1 MNIDGSTPTFSAPS
15 YIVSYQLTSP
25 PILHYTTLHY
35 TICCE
40 KDPKMST
47 TRYKDPIP
55 EGVCVFT
62 TLDEAA
68 KIQQANPYAIFYPE
82 NNGHYAKDP
91 DGTVVAVASDEMC
104 EEIDRRNAE
113 LEAKIAAGEKLTDE
127 YAV

>member
-1 MNIDGSTPTFSAPS
+1 
-15 YIVSYQLTSP
+15 
-25 PILHYTTLHY
+25 
-35 TICCE
+35 
-40 KDPKMST
+40 MST

-68 KIQQANPYAIFYPE
+68 KIQGANPYAIFYPV
-82 NNGHYAKDP
+82 NNGHYAKNP

-127 YAV
+127 YAT

>member
-1 MNIDGSTPTFSAPS
+1 MALMDCCSSHLTFPIIHFAPN
-15 YIVSYQLTSP
+15 LC
-25 PILHYTTLHY
+25 L
-35 TICCE
+35 CRE
-40 KDPKMST
+40 KDPEMST

-68 KIQQANPYAIFYPE
+68 KIQGANPYAIFYPV
-82 NNGHYAKDP
+82 NNGHYAKNP

-127 YAV
+127 YAT

>member
-1 MNIDGSTPTFSAPS
+1 MVFVPS
-15 YIVSYQLTSP
+15 SYAVYHLFRPRSLS
-25 PILHYTTLHY
+25 LHLHQPLRR
-35 TICCE
+35 IPE
-40 KDPKMST
+40 MST

-68 KIQQANPYAIFYPE
+68 KVQRENQYAIFYPE
-82 NNGHYAKDP
+82 NNGYYAKNP
-91 DGTVVAVASDEMC
+91 DGTVVGVASDEMC

>member
-1 MNIDGSTPTFSAPS
+1 
-15 YIVSYQLTSP
+15 
-25 PILHYTTLHY
+25 
-35 TICCE
+35 
-40 KDPKMST
+40 MST

-91 DGTVVAVASDEMC
+91 DGTVVAVASDEMFGSEDC
-104 EEIDRRNAE
+104 RGR
-113 LEAKIAAGEKLTDE
+113 EADG
-127 YAV
+127 